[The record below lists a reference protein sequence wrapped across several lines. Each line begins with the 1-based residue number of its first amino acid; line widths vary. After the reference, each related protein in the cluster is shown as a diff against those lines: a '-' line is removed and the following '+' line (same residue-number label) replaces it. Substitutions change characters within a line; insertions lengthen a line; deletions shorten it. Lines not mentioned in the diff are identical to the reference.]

1 MDASWY
7 SSVSNDLKT
16 VEDIMKDVTRSENPE
31 LTEICS
37 YVLGAGGKRV
47 RPAMCL
53 LAFRA
58 CGGTDAKKA
67 ADIGAAL
74 EIIHNATLVHDDIND
89 GGDLRRGAKA
99 AYKRYSIGKSI
110 VAGDYMFALG
120 FKLVGSA
127 SREVVDYLVEAS
139 AAMGAGEFNQKEYER
154 DARVTEDYYMK
165 IIEGKTARLIECA
178 AKSGAFLA
186 GADGEV
192 VEALGQFAYNAGMAF
207 QIVDDALDVAGD
219 ESATGKN
226 IGGDMM
232 EGKPTLPIIYALQDP
247 AAGERIREIFESP
260 SLEWSDVR
268 EAIALIK
275 KTDAIPRCLDK
286 AKSIIKDSARLLDVL
301 ADSEYKRALIG
312 LAEYIADRDR

>member
-1 MDASWY
+1 M
-7 SSVSNDLKT
+7 VSKDLKT
-16 VEDIMKDVTRSENPE
+16 VEDVVANVIRSENPE

-37 YVLGAGGKRV
+37 YVLGSGGKRV

-53 LAFRA
+53 LVFRA
-58 CGGTDAKKA
+58 CGGIDAERA
-67 ADIGAAL
+67 FDVGAAL

-89 GGDLRRGAKA
+89 EGDLRRGAKA

-127 SREVVDYLVEAS
+127 SHEIVGYLVEAS
-139 AAMGAGEFNQKEYER
+139 AAMGAGEFNQKDYEH
-154 DARVTEDYYMK
+154 DARVTEAHYMK

-186 GADGEV
+186 GADSDVIEATGE
-192 VEALGQFAYNAGMAF
+192 FAYNTGIAF

-219 ESATGKN
+219 EASTGKN
-226 IGGDMM
+226 IGNDIM
-232 EGKPTLPIIYALQDP
+232 EGKPTLPIIYALQDSLR
-247 AAGERIREIFESP
+247 GKRIREIFEAP
-260 SLEWSDVR
+260 VLEWSDVR

-275 KTDAIPRCLDK
+275 ETDAISRCLDK
-286 AKSIIKDSARLLDVL
+286 AKGIIKDSIRLLDVL
-301 ADSEYKRALIG
+301 GDSEYKRALVD